1 MSAATDPLPN
11 AFAHEKSCVGLHEV
25 AWGSKDFFGWGLAIA
40 GNGHGAFEV
49 LLQKVEDNHI
59 CYHAFLGTMS
69 KTLSETP
76 ATSSTGAKKQT
87 GWQIDVY
94 IHLATRHPQLNGRVI
109 SSGV

>member
-11 AFAHEKSCVGLHEV
+11 ALVHEKSCVGLHEV

-59 CYHAFLGTMS
+59 SYHAFLGTNV
-69 KTLSETP
+69 KN
-76 ATSSTGAKKQT
+76 AVRNACN
-87 GWQIDVY
+87 I
-94 IHLATRHPQLNGRVI
+94 INGREKANWMAD
-109 SSGV
+109 